1 MEYILNQV
9 IGFIYKGYVYQWD
22 HKLGMFTPNGG
33 VPIDFPLFLSY
44 IPDEARSIKLSVY
57 NGGNNNGI

>member
-22 HKLGMFTPNGG
+22 HKIGMFTPNVA
-33 VPIDFPLFLSY
+33 VPYDMPILLPD
-44 IPDEARSIKLSVY
+44 IPDEARSIDLHIYKR
-57 NGGNNNGI
+57 

>member
-22 HKLGMFTPNGG
+22 HKLGMFTPNGFIPNNM
-33 VPIDFPLFLSY
+33 PILLSD
-44 IPDEARSIKLSVY
+44 IPDEAR
-57 NGGNNNGI
+57 GINLHIYKR